1 ARLRKSRHAGSRPR
15 RGRHAGRR
23 ARHAPGRRRVI
34 AHALPADEEG
44 GRVNPRVEK
53 VKAMLAA
60 SPDDTFL
67 LYALA
72 MEYKKT
78 DQRQSIELLRRVTL
92 LDPLQSY
99 AYFQLGQVHELA
111 GDIEAARDAYR
122 QGLAAADRAGDAHAK
137 SEIAAALAIIE

>member
-1 ARLRKSRHAGSRPR
+1 M
-15 RGRHAGRR
+15 
-23 ARHAPGRRRVI
+23 
-34 AHALPADEEG
+34 
-44 GRVNPRVEK
+44 NPRVEK
-53 VKAMLAA
+53 VKAMLAK

-78 DQRQSIELLRRVTL
+78 DQPQSLELLRRVVQ

-111 GDIEAARDAYR
+111 GDLGSAKDAYR
-122 QGLAAADRAGDAHAK
+122 QGLTAADRAGDQHAK
-137 SEIAAALAIIE
+137 SEIAGALSMIED